1 MAKTLG
7 LTFTCSALEGELTVT
22 SAQVV
27 EAISRPTAATVS
39 LLSKDDIDG
48 EPAIG
53 QPAHLAVSL
62 AGEGSRDFHL
72 VVTAFRFEGL
82 HRDGRR
88 RYAVELMHELWLLTL
103 RTDVRMFQDKDAR
116 EIVAAVLDGA
126 GIPGGDVS
134 FSIQRKLQKRT
145 YCVQYRETDFAFVS
159 RLLEHEG
166 VFYVIADDESQTHVT
181 FADATTA
188 FSPIDG
194 EASMRLLDDDMH
206 GEGVHDFVLESRPV
220 PGKVTL
226 GDYNYEKPG
235 ADLNVTQPGREGA
248 PGDRFDYAAGFA
260 TGAEG
265 QALAKL
271 RIEELLC
278 HQTTGRGGGDRLSF
292 RAGRTFQLEQ
302 ASRDALSQEYLI
314 TRVEHRFV
322 PLALENTVGSSS
334 YENRFTCVPA
344 SNPFRPERE
353 TPRPRLRG
361 AHVVVAT
368 GPSGSEIHTD
378 KLGRMKGKFFWDRVG
393 KDDDTS
399 SCWIRLAQAPIGGSM
414 ALARVGWEMSIVYFD
429 GDPDR
434 PIAVSRLYNAE
445 KTSPY
450 GYPAAASRMALQTAS
465 SPGGG
470 KSNEIRMEDGAG
482 GMEMFINASKDY
494 DAVTN
499 NNKTEKIGVDEKR
512 EVGTDEQL
520 TVGSNQ
526 KVTIGGSST
535 TTVSADE
542 GLRVGADRTKSV
554 GASETV
560 TVGGDIAMT
569 VTGADSETTGG
580 SHMTTAL
587 LSISRTSKGSH
598 SLTVGGSMISA
609 AGLGVSLA
617 VAGAKSET
625 VGGAKISA
633 SAAGVTESVIGA
645 LASTVGGVR
654 VQAAGGNR
662 IGSSKGPSVL
672 TVGGLLNGNAA
683 KQLTI
688 KGSKVGIKVLGVA
701 NFLGGGGIVTL
712 TPASASFIGLVTYDA
727 SSITF
732 SGNPNLVG

>member
-1 MAKTLG
+1 VAKTLG
-7 LTFTCSALEGELTVT
+7 VTIDCSALAGDLLVT
-22 SAQVV
+22 SARVV
-27 EAISRPTAATVS
+27 EAISRPTVATVS
-39 LLSKDDIDG
+39 LLSKDDLDG
-48 EPAIG
+48 EEAIG
-53 QPAHLAVSL
+53 QEAHLAVTL
-62 AGEGSRDFHL
+62 EGEGSRDFHL
-72 VVTAFRFEGL
+72 VVTAFRFDGL
-82 HRDGRR
+82 HRDGHR
-88 RYAVELMHELWLLTL
+88 RYTVELAQELWLLSL
-103 RTDVRMFQDKDAR
+103 RTDVRMFQDKDAQ

-126 GIPGGDVS
+126 GIPS
-134 FSIQRKLQKRT
+134 SHLEFSIQRKPAKRT

-166 VFYVIADDESQTHVT
+166 IFYVVHDDESSTHVT
-181 FADATTA
+181 FADAQSA

-194 EASMRLLDDDMH
+194 EASMRLLDDDVH
-206 GEGVHDFVLESRPV
+206 GEGVHDFVLESRVV

-226 GDYNYEKPG
+226 ADYNFETP
-235 ADLNVTQPGREGA
+235 AVELVVTQPGREGA
-248 PGDRFDYAAGFA
+248 PGDRFDYAAGFL

-265 QALAKL
+265 RALAKL
-271 RIEELLC
+271 RVEELLA
-278 HQTTGRGGGDRLSF
+278 HQTTGRGRSDRVAF
-292 RAGRTFQLEQ
+292 RAGRTFELEQ
-302 ASRDALSQEYLI
+302 SAREALAQEYLL
-314 TRVEHRFV
+314 TSVEHRFV
-322 PLALENTVGSSS
+322 PLALESTASGAS

-344 SNPFRPERE
+344 SNPFRPVRE

-361 AHVVVAT
+361 AHVAVVT

-378 KLGRMKGKFFWDRVG
+378 KFGRMKGKFFWDRVG

-399 SCWIRLAQAPIGGSM
+399 SCWMRLSQAPIGGSM
-414 ALARVGWEMSIVYFD
+414 ALARVGWEMSVVYFD

-434 PIAVSRLYNAE
+434 PLAVSRLYNAE

-450 GYPAAASRMALQTAS
+450 AYPSAATRMSFQTPS

-470 KSNEIRMEDGAG
+470 KTNELRMEDGGG
-482 GMEMFINASKDY
+482 GMEVFVNAAKDY
-494 DAVTN
+494 DSTTN

-512 EVGTDEQL
+512 EVGTDEQI

-526 KVTIGGSST
+526 KVTIGASST

-542 GLRVGADRTKSV
+542 GARVGADRTKTV

-560 TVGGDIAMT
+560 TVGGDISMT
-569 VTGADSETTGG
+569 VTGSDTELTGG
-580 SHMTTAL
+580 SHTTSAL
-587 LSISRTSKGSH
+587 LSISKTSKGSH
-598 SLTVGGSMISA
+598 SLTVGGSMLSA

-625 VGGAKISA
+625 VGGVKISA

-662 IGSSKGPSVL
+662 VGSAKGVSVL

-683 KQLTI
+683 GKVTI

-701 NFLGGGGIVTL
+701 NFLGGGGILTL
-712 TPASASFIGLVTYDA
+712 TPASASFVGLVTFDA

-732 SGNPNLVG
+732 SGNPNLIG